1 MERAP
6 LVVERGFVGRDEAAA
21 SIESHSELPQMM
33 IQMFVHQDR
42 PFVWFHRPK
51 EGMRMVGAACGASSD
66 KLVNQSVEPDL
77 LSTKIPI
84 VLHHQFPGGGRIAAH
99 RLSFPN
105 HGPLYSRSDDPP
117 DQGSRRA
124 NLPHRHLHTGRAMC
138 QHLRRT
144 HLAPNALAV
153 RLQMK
158 QPLLHFHNPRGFK
171 KRFHAS
177 AASVPW
183 EICDGR
189 IQIFTRPAA
198 AFHFIPAPLAPTLR
212 YRVSSSSSWPAWPWS
227 CGAEPAT
234 ARGQPAST
242 GRIYL

>member
-84 VLHHQFPGGGRIAAH
+84 VRHHQFPGGGRIAAH

-105 HGPLYSRSDDPP
+105 TARFIAGPTIRPI
-117 DQGSRRA
+117 
-124 NLPHRHLHTGRAMC
+124 
-138 QHLRRT
+138 
-144 HLAPNALAV
+144 NALGGRICPIAISTPAEQCASICAGLILPQT
-153 RLQMK
+153 RWLS
-158 QPLLHFHNPRGFK
+158 GFK
-171 KRFHAS
+171 
-177 AASVPW
+177 
-183 EICDGR
+183 
-189 IQIFTRPAA
+189 
-198 AFHFIPAPLAPTLR
+198 
-212 YRVSSSSSWPAWPWS
+212 
-227 CGAEPAT
+227 
-234 ARGQPAST
+234 
-242 GRIYL
+242 